1 MTLKIKSVILDN
13 FRGYDRL
20 SLDDLGNLVI
30 VVGPNAVGKTNIVE
44 AIQLLTAG
52 SSFRKPSWTEV
63 ISWGQERGH
72 ALIRLEEDKRRIEQR
87 IVLAGN
93 ERTYE
98 VNGKRKSPSSIR
110 GVLPCVLFTPD
121 DLQLIKAS
129 STRRRDAIDALA
141 VQLSKNYSSLKS
153 EYQQALKQRNLLIK
167 EGIHEGA
174 LFESWDESLAIHG
187 ARLCLARWRLFD
199 RLLSHMTS
207 IYGDIV
213 PGEQLDARYIP
224 SWDRLDS
231 DGRQRGDV
239 PSLEQEAPQNEDVIP
254 SSSEMTLEEI
264 QDRLIGKSR
273 ELASVELRRGVSLI
287 GPHKDEIAFFIN
299 GRNAR
304 LFASQGQQRT
314 IVLVMKLASVELVNE
329 IVGTEPVL
337 LLDDVMSELDE
348 KHRDALTAFIEKN
361 AQTFIT
367 TTNLD
372 YFSAETINRATV
384 VRVPI
389 EGTRYDY
396 SCPI

>member
-93 ERTYE
+93 ERSYE
-98 VNGKRKSPSSIR
+98 VNGKKKSPSSIR

-174 LFESWDESLAIHG
+174 LFESWDESLAVHG

-207 IYGDIV
+207 IYSDIV
-213 PGEQLDARYIP
+213 PGEHLHARYIP
-224 SWDRLDS
+224 SWDRHDP

-239 PSLEQEAPQNEDVIP
+239 PSIEEPLQNGDANPP
-254 SSSEMTLEEI
+254 SSELTLEEI

-273 ELASVELRRGVSLI
+273 ELANVELRRGVSLI

-348 KHRDALTAFIEKN
+348 RHRDALTAFIEKN

-372 YFSAETINRATV
+372 YFSAETIDRATV

>member
-1 MTLKIKSVILDN
+1 MTLKIKSVVLDN

-20 SLDDLGNLVI
+20 SLDGLGNLVI
-30 VVGPNAVGKTNIVE
+30 VVGPNAVGKTNIIE

-52 SSFRKPSWTEV
+52 TSFRKPSWTEV
-63 ISWGQERGH
+63 ISWGQDQGY
-72 ALIRLEEDKRRIEQR
+72 ALVRLEEDKRNLEQR
-87 IVLAGN
+87 IVLSGN
-93 ERTYE
+93 DRTYE
-98 VNGKRKSPSSIR
+98 VNGKKKSPASIR

-121 DLQLIKAS
+121 DLQLVKAS
-129 STRRRDAIDALA
+129 STRRRDVIDALA

-167 EGIHEGA
+167 EGIHDGV
-174 LFESWDESLAIHG
+174 LFESWDEALSVHG

-199 RLLSHMTS
+199 RLLSHMTA
-207 IYGDIV
+207 IHEQVV
-213 PGEQLDARYIP
+213 PGERFSARYIP
-224 SWDRLDS
+224 SWERTDS
-231 DGRQRGDV
+231 NGRQLGDM
-239 PSLEQEAPQNEDVIP
+239 PSVDGEPP
-254 SSSEMTLEEI
+254 SSSEMTLEET
-264 QDRLIGKSR
+264 QRRLLEKSR
-273 ELASVELRRGVSLI
+273 ELAETELRRGVSLI
-287 GPHKDEIAFFIN
+287 GPHKDEMAFFIN
-299 GRNAR
+299 GKNAR

-329 IVGTEPVL
+329 IIGTEPVL

-348 KHRDALTAFIEKN
+348 RHRDALTAFIERN

-372 YFSAETINRATV
+372 YFSADIVNRATV

-396 SCPI
+396 SCPIPNESGGQ